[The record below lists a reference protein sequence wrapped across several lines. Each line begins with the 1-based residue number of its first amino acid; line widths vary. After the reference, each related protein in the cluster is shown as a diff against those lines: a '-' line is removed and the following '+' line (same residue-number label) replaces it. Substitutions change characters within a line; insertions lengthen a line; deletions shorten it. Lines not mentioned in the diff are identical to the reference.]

1 MTAYIDYIELLPDSI
16 YATDSGSNNYKL
28 WGLFAAQME
37 ELDIVFNDLS
47 IILNYAA
54 QEGEA
59 LDLIGKIIRES
70 RQGRV
75 DAEYIKYITISVM
88 KYMSTGAIEALNQI
102 CRMVLGSNFLYV
114 RELYEAQGTD
124 IILLDGYYFLDG
136 SVYLCG
142 AAESPGALFLDGSW
156 FLNGSDYLKGDI
168 YQPAFFEV
176 VVTAGTSTELK
187 TFILDVITKARG
199 AAIKFRIR
207 EE

>member
-1 MTAYIDYIELLPDSI
+1 MTTYIDYIELLPDSI
-16 YATDSGSNNYKL
+16 YDTNSGSNNYKL
-28 WGLFAAQME
+28 WSLFAEQME
-37 ELDIVFNDLS
+37 ELDTAFNDIADL
-47 IILNYAA
+47 LNYSNLSGA
-54 QEGEA
+54 A

-75 DAEYIKYITISVM
+75 DSEYIKYITISVM

-102 CRMVLGSNFLYV
+102 CRMVLGENFLYV
-114 RELYEAQGTD
+114 RELYEAQGSD
-124 IILLDGYYFLDG
+124 IILLDGFYYLDG

-176 VVTAGTSTELK
+176 VVITGTSTELK
-187 TFILDVITKARG
+187 TFIVDVITKARG

>member
-16 YATDSGSNNYKL
+16 YATDPGSNNYKL

-54 QEGEA
+54 QEGEV

-88 KYMSTGAIEALNQI
+88 KYMSTGAIETLNQI

-124 IILLDGYYFLDG
+124 IILLDGRYFLDG